1 MKRVHPVI
9 YLNKTMVEATKA
21 RVAPVSSAMLYGR
34 GVFTT
39 VAIYDGAPFLWR
51 EHWQRLQDHAA
62 RLNVE
67 SNGLTER
74 GVGEALTK
82 LISVN
87 RVREGRARVILLARS
102 GRGIWKAKSPSAKNT
117 DLLIVTGEAQKVS
130 ASGMTLAVSPY
141 RCNTFSPL
149 TGIKSLN
156 YLDHV
161 LAWEEA
167 QAREFDEG
175 VVLNERGEVVSA
187 IMANLFWV
195 KDGTAYTPTLST
207 GALAGVTRAAVIDL
221 ASKHS
226 IPLIEGVHELSDLTE
241 ADEIFLTSAGLGVA
255 IVTTF
260 DFRQYSLAAAGVA
273 VRLRDAFREHIKP
286 PQAKK

>member
-1 MKRVHPVI
+1 VHPVI

-39 VAIYDGAPFLWR
+39 VAIYGGEPFLWR
-51 EHWQRLQDHAA
+51 EHWRRLQDHAE
-62 RLNVE
+62 RLSVDC
-67 SNGLTER
+67 SGLTER
-74 GVGEALTK
+74 GVGESLTK
-82 LISVN
+82 LVSVN

-102 GRGIWKAKSPSAKNT
+102 GRGIWKAKSPVAKKT
-117 DLLIVTGEAQKVS
+117 DLLIITGDAQKVPQT
-130 ASGMTLAVSPY
+130 GMTLAVSPY
-141 RCNTFSPL
+141 RCNTFSAL
-149 TGIKSLN
+149 AGIKSLN

-161 LAWEEA
+161 LSWEEA
-167 QAREFDEG
+167 QAREFDEA
-175 VVLNERGEVVSA
+175 VMLNERGEIVSA
-187 IMANLFWV
+187 TMANIFWV

-207 GALAGVTRAAVIDL
+207 GALAGVTRAAVIEL
-221 ASKHS
+221 ASKHF

-260 DFRQYSLAAAGVA
+260 DFRQYSVA
-273 VRLRDAFREHIKP
+273 TGSVAMRLLDTFREFIKP
-286 PQAKK
+286 ARSE